1 MEKIG
6 FAITSSFCTIQKIIK
21 EIYNLKNLG
30 YDVIPIASPAVIY
43 EDTRFGKGEEF
54 KKLIEEIT
62 GREIVTTIVDAE
74 KFGPKEKLDAL
85 IVAPATGNFIA
96 KFANGITDN
105 PVTMSAK
112 ATLRNESPI
121 IIGVSTND
129 GLGMNAKNIATLL
142 NTKNIYFIPFGQDD
156 YENKPNSL
164 ISHYELLVPTL
175 EEALENKQIQPL
187 LKEYKLTKESN

>member
-30 YDVIPIASPAVIY
+30 YDVVPIASPAVIY

-96 KFANGITDN
+96 KFASGITDN

-112 ATLRNESPI
+112 ATLRNENPI

-129 GLGMNAKNIATLL
+129 ALGMNAKNIATLL

-175 EEALENKQIQPL
+175 EEALANKQIQPL
-187 LKEYKLTKESN
+187 LKEYKLTKESK

>member
-30 YDVIPIASPAVIY
+30 YDVVPIASPAVIY

-74 KFGPKEKLDAL
+74 KFGPKEQLDAL

-112 ATLRNESPI
+112 ATLRNERPI

-129 GLGMNAKNIATLL
+129 ALGMNAKNIATLL

-175 EEALENKQIQPL
+175 EEALGNKQIQPL
-187 LKEYKLTKESN
+187 LKEYKLTKESK

>member
-43 EDTRFGKGEEF
+43 KDTRFGKGEEF

-85 IVAPATGNFIA
+85 IVAPATGNFIG